1 MHRILTIAFFVT
13 VFVIGAAFSAKN
25 TGAVTVDFYFSAIT
39 LPLSVIIILSLVV
52 GIVIGALA
60 IFAGTLSLRYENRG
74 LQKQLATAE
83 QELNSLR
90 ILPIKNEH

>member
-1 MHRILTIAFFVT
+1 MYRILTIAFFVT

-25 TGAVTVDFYFSAIT
+25 TSAVTIDFYFSTIT
-39 LPLSVIIILSLVV
+39 LPLSVIIIFSLVI

-60 IFAGTLSLRYENRG
+60 IFAGTLSLRYENRRI
-74 LQKQLATAE
+74 QKQLATAE

>member
-13 VFVIGAAFSAKN
+13 VFVLGAAFSAKN
-25 TGAVTVDFYFSAIT
+25 TSAVSIDFYFSTIT
-39 LPLSVIIILSLVV
+39 LPLSVIIIVSLIT
-52 GIVIGALA
+52 GIMIGAFA
-60 IFAGTLSLRYENRG
+60 IFARTLSLRYENRR
-74 LQKQLATAE
+74 LHKQLATTE